1 MITLFCVLAAWAGA
15 SLVLG
20 WLGYPLLLKLLTR
33 RADRRG
39 VEVASAQPASG
50 VSVVIATR
58 EIPEL
63 VGQRVRNIRASEL
76 PGTPLEVVVAV
87 DQASPHSLE
96 DYREQCGALA
106 RIVRGDPPGGK
117 ACNLNAAV
125 RDSAQGLLVFTDSA
139 QSFRPD
145 SIARLLAPF
154 GDPSVGSVTGTL
166 LFGAAA
172 PTAPLLHRFW
182 SYELK
187 LREMESRLDS
197 VVAVTGAIYALRKEL
212 WIALPDRLICDD
224 LFVPMQ
230 VVRQGRR
237 VVAAADSFAVDE
249 RRFSRGQEFRRKVRT
264 LTGMIQFCALCPW
277 ALSPRANRI
286 WGQFLCHK
294 LLRLSTPYL
303 LVLSAIG
310 AAVCIRAPR
319 GLWAALAAGAL
330 GFLVVVL
337 AAPKASRLRRLGRQV
352 VWAGYL
358 LLAPLAATLNALRGN
373 WDVWSPHRHPPAR

>member
-154 GDPSVGSVTGTL
+154 ADPSVGSVTGTL